1 MPDVSDCD
9 RVRGLVSR
17 AARALDAGA
26 YEQFLDLFTDDGRYR
41 IEALSAELGKPMT
54 WMDHDRSELA
64 SLFKE
69 YPDHVVDKATR
80 LHLVT
85 TDEVELAGD
94 SANAL
99 STFAVFRT
107 DLHGASALYAVGHYE
122 DVFVRQEPTWKLKS
136 RKVCLETRQF
146 TVPTPLPL

>member
-1 MPDVSDCD
+1 MPDNADSDSI
-9 RVRGLVSR
+9 RTLVSR
-17 AARALDAGA
+17 GARFLDTGA
-26 YEQFLDLFTDDGRYR
+26 YERFLGLFTDDGRYC
-41 IEALSAELGKPMT
+41 IEAVSAELHRQMT
-54 WMDHDRSELA
+54 WMDLDRSELSA
-64 SLFKE
+64 LFRE

-85 TDEVELAGD
+85 TDEVEIAGD
-94 SANAL
+94 SGNAL

-122 DVFVRQEPTWKLKS
+122 DVLVREGQMWKLKS
-136 RKVCLETRQF
+136 RKVRLETRQF